1 MFVDAPKEV
10 RDAAGPETTA
20 GSGVPETSAV
30 SAVSD
35 VSAVAAL
42 DEPTRRRLYEFVV
55 RRRKLVGRDEAAD
68 ALGLARKTA
77 AFHLDRLADES
88 LLDVVF
94 ERRSGRSGPGAG
106 RPAKLYRRSAR
117 QVAVSLPDRRYE
129 LAGRLLAQAVEESDA
144 TGEPVR
150 AVLHRKAGE
159 LGTQLGRQSG
169 TDVFALLE
177 RYGFEPR
184 REEDAIVLDNCPFHA
199 LAQEHTQ
206 TVCGMNLHLLRGVL
220 DGLNAS
226 DRDAPGEDATDGDT
240 SAGGDPVG
248 DLTRGAAADP
258 AAAGLE
264 ACLAPGPGHCCVRLR
279 PAA

>member
-1 MFVDAPKEV
+1 MAVGFTLVFVDTPKEV
-10 RDAAGPETTA
+10 RDP
-20 GSGVPETSAV
+20 
-30 SAVSD
+30 D

-42 DEPTRRRLYEFVV
+42 DEPTRRRLYDHVV
-55 RRRKLVGRDEAAD
+55 RQPGPVGRDEAAA
-68 ALGLARKTA
+68 ALGLARRTV

-88 LLDVVF
+88 LLDVVY

-150 AVLHRKAGE
+150 EVLHRKAEE
-159 LGTQLGRQSG
+159 LGAQLAEQDG
-169 TDVFALLE
+169 TDVFGLLE
-177 RYGFEPR
+177 RHGFEPR
-184 REEDAIVLDNCPFHA
+184 REGDAIVLANCPFHA
-199 LAQEHTQ
+199 LAREHTR

-220 DGLNAS
+220 DG
-226 DRDAPGEDATDGDT
+226 RDGT
-240 SAGGDPVG
+240 
-248 DLTRGAAADP
+248 
-258 AAAGLE
+258 GLR
-264 ACLAPGPGHCCVRLR
+264 ACPAPGPGRCCVRLQ